1 MSYTISKPIT
11 VADTSVAV
19 LSFQKVSK
27 SASKNAAWITCQKTP
42 LIVVTR
48 TNEEFTAQRLDG
60 EPITLSQ
67 IENLC
72 PGALASF
79 EA

>member
-11 VADTSVAV
+11 IADASVAV
-19 LSFQKVSK
+19 LSFQKASK
-27 SASKNAAWITCQKTP
+27 SAGKNAAWITCQKTP

-48 TNEEFTAQRLDG
+48 TDGEFTAQRLDG
-60 EPITLSQ
+60 GPVTMSQ
-67 IENLC
+67 IEDLC

-79 EA
+79 DD